1 MSNDYGEPDTGQTV
15 GGSAHSRGVAV
26 KEGEWEDRPESGAGI
41 DGPWTP
47 PADPN
52 APKPLSPWLVMAF
65 IVGLMIM
72 LLVVF

>member
-1 MSNDYGEPDTGQTV
+1 MSNDYGEPDAGQLV

-26 KEGEWEDRPESGAGI
+26 KEGEWEDRPYSGAPI
-41 DGPWTP
+41 YTP
-47 PADPN
+47 PVDPD

-65 IVGLMIM
+65 VVGLLIV